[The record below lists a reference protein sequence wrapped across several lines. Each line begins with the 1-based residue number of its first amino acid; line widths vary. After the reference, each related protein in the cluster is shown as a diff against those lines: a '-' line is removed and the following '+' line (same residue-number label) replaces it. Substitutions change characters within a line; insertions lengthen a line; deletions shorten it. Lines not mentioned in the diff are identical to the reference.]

1 MTNANG
7 AFDAAY
13 AGLNPE
19 QRAAV
24 DAIYGP
30 VMVVAGPGTGKTQII
45 ALRTANIIVR
55 TGVRPENILL
65 TTFTEAGVASMRK
78 RLVSI
83 LGEDGYR
90 VAVHTFHAFCTRVME
105 EYPEYFGSMR
115 LDRSVDDLERYEMI
129 ESILDSAVAEHLRPI
144 GDPYRYVRSIV
155 SKIDTLKQENATPAG
170 LRVAMTRQAERYAA
184 ELAEIK
190 PTLKK
195 YETTKE
201 KQKKHL
207 EKLEELA
214 TVYAEYQKRLRERG
228 CYDYADMIRFVA
240 EALDESDALVA
251 ALRERYQYMMVDEY
265 QDTNSL
271 QNHVMNRLASYGD
284 EPNLLVVGDDDQ
296 SIYRFQGA
304 NIENMLE
311 FAARYPDVKTVVLSK
326 NYRSAQPIL
335 DLASRVIANNSERI
349 VNR

>member
-1 MTNANG
+1 MDRTEKYE
-7 AFDAAY
+7 AAY

-19 QRAAV
+19 QRSAV
-24 DAIYGP
+24 DTVYGP

-45 ALRTANIIVR
+45 ALRAANIVLS
-55 TGVRPENILL
+55 TGARPENILL
-65 TTFTEAGVASMRK
+65 TTFTEAGVASMRA
-78 RLVSI
+78 RLVSV
-83 LGEDGYR
+83 LGADGYR

-105 EYPEYFGSMR
+105 EYPEYFTSMR

-129 ESILDSAVAEHLRPI
+129 ESVLDSMSAEHLRPV

-155 SKIDTLKQENATPAG
+155 SKIDTLKQENVTPAG
-170 LRVAMTRQAERYAA
+170 LRVATERQAERYAH

-195 YETTKE
+195 YETTKASQE
-201 KQKKHL
+201 KHL
-207 EKLEELA
+207 AKLAELA
-214 TVYAEYQKRLRERG
+214 GAYERYQAMLRERG

-240 EALDESDALVA
+240 DALDASDALTA
-251 ALRERYQYMMVDEY
+251 ALRERYQYLMVDEY

-271 QNHVMNRLASYGD
+271 QNHVMHRLAGYGD

-311 FAARYPDVKTVVLSK
+311 FASRYPEAKTVVLSR
-326 NYRSAQPIL
+326 NYRSAQAVL
-335 DLASRVIANNSERI
+335 DLASGVIAHNTERI